1 RTMTGMPARA
11 SRTPS
16 IIPAGPPPAM
26 QQRVSS
32 VMSATDRFQ
41 RAFEVARG
49 VIIIRLQRQ
58 RGAELRDGVINL
70 LLADERQSEPVMGGG
85 IVRRQACG
93 LARVKDRTVEIV
105 LLQVLQ
111 RKISLRQS
119 VLRIDRD
126 RALKRIQR

>member
-1 RTMTGMPARA
+1 CFSRTITGMPARA

-32 VMSATDRFQ
+32 VMSATDRVQ
-41 RAFEVARG
+41 RAFEVTRG

-70 LLADERQSEPVMGGG
+70 LLADEHQSEQVMGGG
-85 IVRRQACG
+85 VVRRQARG
-93 LARVKDRTVEIV
+93 LARVHDRAVEIV
-105 LLQVLQ
+105 LLQVLERQ
-111 RKISLRQS
+111 VSLRQ
-119 VLRIDRD
+119 
-126 RALKRIQR
+126 